1 MEAVIT
7 KQKISYILFAL
18 SLLIIVLIEVWAY
31 RNSQQLLR
39 SSEWLSHTHAVMNQ
53 ITKIDFLIADA
64 QASRRGY
71 VITNDDKFLE
81 PYNFA
86 VNNLNKELALLREMI
101 SDNPNQIAHYQ
112 SVTPLIADEMNRL
125 KEAVAAQKQMQMTP
139 QDQLQFME
147 KGKIL
152 REGIKRVLDDMK
164 RQEISLLESRRGET
178 ERESMQITA
187 AMILGTL
194 FSIVLV
200 ISGFVVLHKEVV
212 KRRETETRLESSSQ
226 RFRALASHLQF
237 VREEERA
244 KIAREIHD
252 ELGQVLTALK
262 IDLSLL
268 NNKMLDSSAIIPRQS
283 LSSEIE
289 SMRNMVDI
297 TIQSVRR
304 MITDLRPE
312 ILDHL
317 GLQAAIDWH
326 AQQFKLRTKIP
337 VDIKSNLDETET
349 VNPEKAAAI
358 FRIFQETLTN
368 VARHAKATHVEVE
381 LNQQHNM
388 VVLKV
393 KDNGLGITEGDL
405 AKTTSFGILG
415 LKERAYLLGGEV
427 DIQGQP
433 GSGTTVSVRI
443 PISSLYVRT

>member
-1 MEAVIT
+1 M
-7 KQKISYILFAL
+7 
-18 SLLIIVLIEVWAY
+18 
-31 RNSQQLLR
+31 
-39 SSEWLSHTHAVMNQ
+39 
-53 ITKIDFLIADA
+53 
-64 QASRRGY
+64 
-71 VITNDDKFLE
+71 
-81 PYNFA
+81 
-86 VNNLNKELALLREMI
+86 
-101 SDNPNQIAHYQ
+101 
-112 SVTPLIADEMNRL
+112 
-125 KEAVAAQKQMQMTP
+125 
-139 QDQLQFME
+139 
-147 KGKIL
+147 
-152 REGIKRVLDDMK
+152 
-164 RQEISLLESRRGET
+164 
-178 ERESMQITA
+178 
-187 AMILGTL
+187 
-194 FSIVLV
+194 FSIE
-200 ISGFVVLHKEVV
+200 EVS
-212 KRRETETRLESSSQ
+212 KRLATETRLESSSQ

-237 VREEERA
+237 VREEERT

-289 SMRNMVDI
+289 SMRKMVDI

-326 AQQFKLRTKIP
+326 AQQFKQRTKIP
-337 VDIKSNLDETET
+337 VDIKSNLDEMET
-349 VNPEKAAAI
+349 LNPEKAAAI

-381 LNQQHNM
+381 LDQQQNM

-393 KDNGLGITEGDL
+393 KDNGQGITEEDL

-427 DIQGQP
+427 DIQGLP

-443 PISSLYVRT
+443 PMSTLYARSLIHQPSIMVASGISFPVPSDDAGQWLE